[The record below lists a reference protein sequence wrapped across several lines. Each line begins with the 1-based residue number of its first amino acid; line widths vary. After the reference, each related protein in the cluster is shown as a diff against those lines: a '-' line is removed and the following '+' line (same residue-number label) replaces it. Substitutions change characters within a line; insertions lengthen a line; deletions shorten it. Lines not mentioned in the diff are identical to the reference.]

1 MLVATTSGAA
11 REELAVTEWDGQGLP
26 PVASAR
32 MARFQAGGV
41 RTSLLGVPGA
51 VGVESVGF
59 TPVGEVMGCCV
70 QHIGWRGAGC
80 GQYGGLFSSSPTVTS
95 GQRGYAGYAPY
106 VNALYA
112 GYDHALDRLVTEARA
127 LGADGVVGVRLSVE
141 HLDQGNREF
150 VALGTAVRA
159 PGAPGPRPP
168 WPFTTDLAGQDLA
181 KLLLAGWVPASI
193 AIGISMAIRHDDW
206 STRSQVGMFAGN
218 VEVGGYSEL
227 VQHVRADARQR
238 FGERV
243 QRSGADGAIVSW
255 MSMNMWS
262 IEPSDNHT
270 DHVAEAIV
278 MGSTVA
284 RFHRQAAA
292 PTDALTILPLRR
304 A

>member
-1 MLVATTSGAA
+1 
-11 REELAVTEWDGQGLP
+11 
-26 PVASAR
+26 
-32 MARFQAGGV
+32 
-41 RTSLLGVPGA
+41 
-51 VGVESVGF
+51 
-59 TPVGEVMGCCV
+59 MGCAV
-70 QHIGWRGAGC
+70 MHIGWRGAGC
-80 GQYGGLFSSSPTVTS
+80 GMYGGLFSGSAPTVTS
-95 GQRGYAGYAPY
+95 GRPSGYAGYAPY
-106 VNALYA
+106 VNALYH
-112 GYDHALDRLVTEARA
+112 GYDSALDRLVTEARA
-127 LGADGVVGVRLSVE
+127 LGADGVVGVRLSAT

-159 PGAPGPRPP
+159 AAAGGPRPP
-168 WPFTTDLAGQDLA
+168 WPFTTELAGQDLA
-181 KLLLAGWVPASI
+181 KLLLAGWVPATI
-193 AIGISMAIRHDDW
+193 ALGISMAIRHDDW
-206 STRSQVGMFAGN
+206 TTRSQRGLFAGN

-243 QRSGADGAIVSW
+243 HRVGADGAIVSF

-270 DHVAEAIV
+270 DHVAEAMV